1 MRRPVTWIAACAA
14 LKLAS
19 LICTPVT
26 DYAVFCRS
34 HVHRG
39 LDEALALFRASAL
52 LELGMDSADG
62 TGAALAWPMI
72 RSAAALLTDLHEVAE
87 ARLTA
92 RHEHGAN
99 VPTPGA

>member
-1 MRRPVTWIAACAA
+1 MAAKIAA
-14 LKLAS
+14 
-19 LICTPVT
+19 PVT

-39 LDEALALFRASAL
+39 LDEALATFHASAL

-72 RSAAALLTDLHEVAE
+72 RSAAALLTDLHDLAE
-87 ARLTA
+87 PRGPNTGSGVDSLSGGYRDSGSEPRLSA
-92 RHEHGAN
+92 
-99 VPTPGA
+99 